1 MKPAPF
7 SYRAASS
14 VKEVLDLLTELGPEA
29 RVLAGGQSLVP
40 MMNFRVAQ
48 PAYLVDINPVV
59 ELDYLKA
66 EDGRLAIGA
75 RTRQSALE
83 RSPAVAAQAPLLVE
97 AVRYMSFPTV
107 RHRGTVGGS
116 LAHADPAGELPAA
129 VLALDGELVVTG
141 PDGSRTV
148 PAAEFFQG
156 PFETAVGPKE
166 LLTEIR
172 VGAWPAGTGHAFL
185 EFARA
190 YHAFAVVG
198 AAALVHLDGGQVARA
213 AVSLCGVA
221 GAPVRATAAEERL
234 VGGAPTPEALEE
246 AAAAAAEGLDPPS
259 DVQGSGAYR
268 RKLARVF
275 VRRALRLAVD
285 RATGG
290 QP

>member
-1 MKPAPF
+1 M
-7 SYRAASS
+7 
-14 VKEVLDLLTELGPEA
+14 LDLLTELGPEA

-48 PAYLVDINPVV
+48 PAHLVDINPVV
-59 ELDYLKA
+59 ELDYLQA

-83 RSPAVAAQAPLLVE
+83 RSPEVAARAPLLVE
-97 AVRYMSFPTV
+97 AVRHMAFPTV

-116 LAHADPAGELPAA
+116 LAHADPAGELAAA

-148 PAAEFFQG
+148 PAAEFFRG
-156 PFETAVGPKE
+156 PFETAVGPQE

-172 VGAWPAGTGHAFL
+172 VGTWPAGTGHAFL
-185 EFARA
+185 EFART

-221 GAPVRATAAEERL
+221 GTPVRATAAEERL

-246 AAAAAAEGLDPPS
+246 AATAAAAGLDPPS

-268 RKLARVF
+268 CKLARVF
-275 VRRALRLAVD
+275 VRRALRLAVE
-285 RATGG
+285 RANGG

>member
-7 SYRAASS
+7 SYHAATS
-14 VKEVLDLLTELGPEA
+14 VKEALDLLTELGPDA

-48 PAYLVDINPVV
+48 PADLVDINPVV
-59 ELDYLKA
+59 ELDYIHA
-66 EDGRLAIGA
+66 DDGRLAIGA
-75 RTRQSALE
+75 RTRQATLE
-83 RSPAVAAQAPLLVE
+83 RSSEVAARVPLLTE
-97 AVRYMSFPTV
+97 AARHMSFPTV

-116 LAHADPAGELPAA
+116 LAHADPAAELPAA

-141 PDGSRTV
+141 PDGPRSI
-148 PAAEFFQG
+148 PAAEFFRG
-156 PFETAVGPKE
+156 PFETAVGPQE
-166 LLTEIR
+166 LLTEVR
-172 VGAWPAGTGHAFL
+172 VQAWPGGTGHAFL

-221 GAPVRATAAEERL
+221 GTPVRATAAEEAL
-234 VGGAPTPEALEE
+234 VGRVPNPEVLEE
-246 AAAAAAEGLDPPS
+246 AANAAALGLDPTS
-259 DVQGSGAYR
+259 DVQGSGSYR

-275 VRRALRLAVD
+275 VRRVLRLALE
-285 RATGG
+285 RAEGG
-290 QP
+290 RP